1 MPAGGGWSLS
11 PTGLDPK
18 DSCGQVDLLCRKGKR
33 DNESKLTKSDVH
45 RPVLLKEVLDF
56 LKVEPGKKY
65 IDATVGGGGHAVEI
79 VKRGGILLGI
89 DCDTEALKYASE
101 RLRVEAEESRVERG
115 NFKEID
121 AIAKRNGFGKVA
133 GILFDLGMSS
143 WQIEHSG
150 RGFTFQKDE
159 PLDMRMDT
167 SLKVTAAKLLNSLN
181 EDELAQIFQKFGE
194 ERLARVL
201 AAAVVRSR
209 RIKPIQTT
217 ADLVS
222 LIEQSLGRKHRI
234 HPATKAFQ
242 ALRIAVNDELENL
255 KTALPKA
262 VKLLQSGGRIV
273 AISFHSLEDRIIKRE
288 FARLASKGEVRWLTK
303 KPLRPSE
310 EELSLNPRARSAKL
324 RTLEKT

>member
-45 RPVLLKEVLDF
+45 RPVLLKEALELLD
-56 LKVEPGKKY
+56 VRCGRKY
-65 IDATVGGGGHAVEI
+65 IDATLGGGGHAVEI

-89 DCDTEALKYASE
+89 DCDPEAIGHARSRLKQGAGNWM
-101 RLRVEAEESRVERG
+101 LERG
-115 NFKEID
+115 NFRDID
-121 AIAKRNGFGKVA
+121 KITKKHGFEKVA
-133 GILFDLGMSS
+133 GVLLDLGMSTLQLES
-143 WQIEHSG
+143 E
-150 RGFTFQKDE
+150 RGFSFQKDAS
-159 PLDMRMDT
+159 LDMRMDT

-194 ERLARVL
+194 ERLAVVL
-201 AAAVVRSR
+201 AAAIVRSR
-209 RIKPIQTT
+209 RIEPIQTT

-222 LIEQSLGRKHRI
+222 LIEQSLGRRHRI
-234 HPATKAFQ
+234 HPATKVFQ

-255 KTALPKA
+255 KVALPET
-262 VKLLQSGGRIV
+262 VELLQSGGRLV

-310 EELSLNPRARSAKL
+310 EELSFNPRARSAKL
-324 RTLEKT
+324 RALEKT